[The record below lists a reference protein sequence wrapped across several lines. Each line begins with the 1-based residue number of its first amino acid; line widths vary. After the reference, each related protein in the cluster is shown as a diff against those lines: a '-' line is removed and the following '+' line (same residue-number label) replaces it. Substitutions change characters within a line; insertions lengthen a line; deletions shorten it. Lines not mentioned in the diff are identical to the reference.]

1 MKKKITLFLLLT
13 VGIVS
18 LAACGPNNDNHV
30 HQVLYIHRDLQSAE
44 IMADN
49 FNLKL
54 VDYTDYGVTTYETA
68 SEAQYNSLLKTLGFA
83 PNGQFDYHYDSTEII
98 TSDEYIRD
106 QYALTYT
113 GIADAW
119 SITTGSPNIVIAI
132 IDTGIDINHPE
143 LVSSIASTGFN
154 AASNQEGLEYA
165 IDDRGH
171 GTRVAGVIAADKDNN
186 IGIAGAAPDVTI
198 LPIKANYPG
207 TTSFRDSYL
216 INGILYAIEQGVDII
231 NLSIGN
237 TSYNALMQQA
247 IDQAEAA
254 GILVVAASGNSGKQQ
269 YMYPAS
275 YNHSLSVG
283 SVSDNMNKSFFTTY
297 NDKLD
302 VMAPGHNIVTT
313 DRNGYYTIVSGT
325 SFASPYVAAMAAM
338 IKSVYPDMTPAD
350 IRERLISSAIDA
362 GEVGY
367 DIEYGHGIANVY
379 QALMSDMATVSFNT
393 MGGTSVLPVRV
404 VPGNTIELPV
414 EPLKEHH
421 TFAGWYKDTQYT
433 VPFSVESAIESSTI
447 LYARWTPKTYTINY
461 YNDVLLS
468 SENVVYGN
476 TVTSTPLLSKE
487 GYEFSGWYTYGGQL
501 YDLSKTPTG
510 DVDIY
515 ARWSVKSYSIIY
527 MNHDGSVY
535 EEYTYAYDADLSL
548 HSHPAGPSRDYYDF
562 AGWIGTIPST
572 MPSQNIIITPEY
584 SKRVG
589 TIYVTLTITIVYEDG
604 SEEIIVIEVP
614 QDEVDDI
621 IAQYGEGSVTTN

>member
-1 MKKKITLFLLLT
+1 MKKTISLLLLAVAVT
-13 VGIVS
+13 S
-18 LAACGPNNDNHV
+18 LYACGGSTTNTQAF
-30 HQVLYIHRDLQSAE
+30 QVLYIHRDLESAE
-44 IMADN
+44 TMADN
-49 FNLKL
+49 FNLEL
-54 VDYTDYGVTTYETA
+54 IDYTDYGVTTYETK
-68 SEAQYNSLLKTLGFA
+68 SETQYNSLLATLGFA
-83 PNGQFDYHYDSTEII
+83 ANGQFDYDYDSAEVI

-119 SITTGSPNIVIAI
+119 SITTGSPEVVIAV
-132 IDTGIDINHPE
+132 IDTGIDIYHPE

-154 AASNQEGLEYA
+154 AATNQEGLEYA

-198 LPIKANYPG
+198 IPIKANFAG
-207 TTSFRDSYL
+207 TTSFRDSYI

-254 GILVVAASGNSGKQQ
+254 GILVVAASGNTGKQQ
-269 YMYPAS
+269 YIYPAA
-275 YNHSLSVG
+275 YNYSLSVG
-283 SVSDNMNKSFFTTY
+283 SVSDNMTKSFFTTF

-302 VMAPGHNIVTT
+302 IMAPGHNIVTT
-313 DRNGYYTIVSGT
+313 DRDGYYAMVSGT

-350 IRERLISSAIDA
+350 IRERLTSSAIDA

-393 MGGTSVLPVRV
+393 MGGTTVLPIKV
-404 VPGNTIELPV
+404 VPGSTIELPV

-433 VPFSVESAIESSTI
+433 VPFSVESPIESSTI
-447 LYARWTPKTYTINY
+447 LYARWTPMTYTINY
-461 YNDVLLS
+461 YDDVLIS
-468 SENVVYGN
+468 SESVVYGS
-476 TVTSTPLLSKE
+476 TATSTPLLSKD

-501 YDLSKTPTG
+501 YDLSRTPTG
-510 DVDIY
+510 SVDIY
-515 ARWSVKSYSIIY
+515 AQWSVKSYSIIY
-527 MNHDGSVY
+527 LNHDGSVY
-535 EEYTYAYDADLSL
+535 QQYTYTYGASLSS
-548 HSHPAGPSRDYYDF
+548 HIHPAGPSRDYYDF

-589 TIYVTLTITIVYEDG
+589 TIYVTLTITIIYEDG
-604 SEEIIVIEVP
+604 SEEVIVIEVP

>member
-1 MKKKITLFLLLT
+1 MKKLLLILLLSI
-13 VGIVS
+13 GIVS
-18 LAACGPNNDNHV
+18 LVACGSNDNHV
-30 HQVLYIHRDLQSAE
+30 HHVLYIHRDLQSAE

-54 VDYTDYGVTTYETA
+54 VDYTDYGVTTYETN

-83 PNGQFDYHYDSTEII
+83 PNGQFDYDYDSAEVVTN
-98 TSDEYIRD
+98 DEYIRD

-119 SITTGSPNIVIAI
+119 SITTGSPDVVIAI
-132 IDTGIDINHPE
+132 IDTGIDIYHPE
-143 LVSSIASTGFN
+143 LVSSMASTGFN
-154 AASNQEGLEYA
+154 AATGEEGLEYA

-186 IGIAGAAPDVTI
+186 IGIAGAAPNVTI

-216 INGILYAIEQGVDII
+216 INGILYAIEQNVDII

-237 TSYNALMQQA
+237 SSYNALMQQA
-247 IDQAEAA
+247 INQAEAA
-254 GILVVAASGNSGKQQ
+254 GILVVAASGNTGKQQ

-275 YNHSLSVG
+275 YDHSLSVG
-283 SVSDNMNKSFFTTY
+283 SVSDNMNKSFFTTF

-302 VMAPGHNIVTT
+302 VMAPGHNIITT
-313 DRNGYYTIVSGT
+313 DRNGSYVVVSGT

-338 IKSVYPDMTPAD
+338 IKSVYPDMSPAD

-367 DIEYGHGIANVY
+367 DIHYGYGIANVY

-393 MGGTSVLPVRV
+393 MGGTSILPIQV
-404 VPGNTIELPV
+404 VPGSSIELPT

-421 TFAGWYKDTQYT
+421 TFASWYRDTQYT
-433 VPFSVESAIESSTI
+433 VPFSVEPPIESSMI
-447 LYARWTPKTYTINY
+447 LYAKWTPVTYTINY
-461 YNDVLLS
+461 YNETLIS
-468 SENVVYGN
+468 SESVIYGN
-476 TVTSTPLLSKE
+476 TASLTPVLSRE
-487 GYEFSGWYTYGGQL
+487 GYTFNGWHTYGGLL
-501 YDLSKTPTG
+501 YDLSKTPTA
-510 DVDIY
+510 DVDLY
-515 ARWSVKSYSIIY
+515 AQWSVNSYSIIY

-535 EEYTYAYDADLSL
+535 EQYTYAYGADLAS
-548 HSHPAGPSRDYYDF
+548 HVHPAGPSREYYDF
-562 AGWIGTIPST
+562 AGWVGTVPST
-572 MPSQNIIITPEY
+572 MPNSNIVITSEY
-584 SKRVG
+584 TKRVG
-589 TIYVTLTITIVYEDG
+589 IIYVTITITIVYEDG
-604 SEEIIVIEVP
+604 SEEVIVIEVP

-621 IAQYGEGSVTTN
+621 IAQYGEGSVVTN

>member
-1 MKKKITLFLLLT
+1 MKKLLSLLLLSI
-13 VGIVS
+13 GIVS
-18 LAACGPNNDNHV
+18 LVACGSNDNHV

-54 VDYTDYGVTTYETA
+54 IDYTDYGVTTYETN
-68 SEAQYNSLLKTLGFA
+68 SEVQYRSLLATLGFA
-83 PNGQFDYHYDSTEII
+83 ANGQFDYDYDSAEVVTN
-98 TSDEYIRD
+98 DEYIRD

-119 SITTGSPNIVIAI
+119 SITTGSPDIVIAI
-132 IDTGIDINHPE
+132 IDTGIDIYHPE
-143 LVSSIASTGFN
+143 LVSSMASTGFN
-154 AASNQEGLEYA
+154 AATGEEGLEYA

-186 IGIAGAAPDVTI
+186 IGIAGAAPNVTI
-198 LPIKANYPG
+198 MPIKANYPG

-237 TSYNALMQQA
+237 SSYNALMQQA

-254 GILVVAASGNSGKQQ
+254 GILVVAASGNSGKEQ

-275 YNHSLSVG
+275 YNYSLSVG

-313 DRNGYYTIVSGT
+313 DRNGYYVVVSGT
-325 SFASPYVAAMAAM
+325 SFASPYAAAMAAM
-338 IKSVYPDMTPAD
+338 IKSVYPDMSPAD
-350 IRERLISSAIDA
+350 IRERLRSSAIDA

-367 DIEYGHGIANVY
+367 DIEYGHGIANIY

-393 MGGTSVLPVRV
+393 MGGTSVLPIQV
-404 VPGNTIELPV
+404 VPGSTIELPI

-421 TFAGWYKDTQYT
+421 TFEGWYRDTAYT
-433 VPFSVESAIESSTI
+433 VPFSVESPIESSTI
-447 LYARWTPKTYTINY
+447 LYAKWSPKTYTINY
-461 YNDVLLS
+461 YNEVLLS
-468 SENVVYGN
+468 SESVVYGD
-476 TVTSTPLLSKE
+476 TALLSPVISKE
-487 GYEFSGWYTYGGQL
+487 GYTFSGWYTYGGLL
-501 YDLSKTPTG
+501 YDLSKTPTA
-510 DVDIY
+510 DVDLY
-515 ARWSVKSYSIIY
+515 ARWSVNSYTIIY

-535 EEYTYAYDADLSL
+535 QQYTYTYDSDLSL
-548 HSHPAGPSRDYYDF
+548 HTHPTGPDREYYDF
-562 AGWIGTIPST
+562 AGWIGLLPGT
-572 MPSQNIIITPEY
+572 MPASNIVITPEY
-584 SKRVG
+584 AKRIGV
-589 TIYVTLTITIVYEDG
+589 IYVTITITIVYEDG
-604 SEEIIVIEVP
+604 TEDVITIEVP

-621 IAQYGEGSVTTN
+621 IAQYS